1 VIRTAPKCRVC
12 RSPVTSWSV
21 HAAVNRFCNVDCAT
35 KWSLVEVEEKRRQKA
50 KRVKSAKTPEKL
62 AQDAV
67 NAFIR
72 ERDKHKPCIV
82 HGYECPYASTGWHAG
97 HFKSVGSHP
106 ELRYNTWNIH
116 KQCASGNKGAHKWS
130 RYERSNDAMYEE
142 NLRKRIGDARVD
154 WLKASHPPKQY
165 RDEDLKRIKTLFN
178 RRARLYRKLRA

>member
-1 VIRTAPKCRVC
+1 MSLHTTPKCRVC

-21 HAAVNRFCNVDCAT
+21 PRCGQSVLQCR
-35 KWSLVEVEEKRRQKA
+35 LRYEVVACSCREKRRQKA

-116 KQCASGNKGAHKWS
+116 KQCASGEQGS
-130 RYERSNDAMYEE
+130 PQVE
-142 NLRKRIGDARVD
+142 
-154 WLKASHPPKQY
+154 P
-165 RDEDLKRIKTLFN
+165 
-178 RRARLYRKLRA
+178 LRAKQRCHVRGKPPQAHR